1 MPRNR
6 YLIALGLL
14 LAAIVSISAGG
25 FRALA
30 DFSLRDWQY
39 GKTIT
44 LPDNLRQEGLVEIN
58 PDREVF
64 AGSIYGLADLRVI
77 ADGNT
82 ETPYKLD
89 VNRATSQR
97 NSVQISISD
106 KGYLPGQ
113 YNSFIADLGRT
124 GVLHNEIEF
133 QTLAA
138 NFRRTA
144 IVETSNDRFTWAKI
158 TEQIV
163 YDFTVKE
170 RNFTTRNTRIR
181 YPDSTARYLRVKI
194 IDDGTGSI
202 EVGSATV
209 FFVQETAAREVA
221 WPATILDVSRDAS
234 QRTTLVR
241 IDLGSP
247 GVPSYR
253 LAVSIPEVNFHRVV
267 SLEASA
273 DRETWRNIL
282 GRSEIYA
289 YDTPK
294 FVGGSSEI
302 TYPETSLR
310 YLRLIIYDE
319 DSPPLT
325 VKRADVWG
333 LQPRL
338 VFSANPERSY
348 QLFYGNKE
356 ARQPSYDIEKVFPYL
371 VTDELPKVTLGAQTA
386 NPGFVEKKPPLPPLS
401 ERLPW
406 LLPAVIVVAVVML
419 AFLLY
424 GIIRQVR
431 KVLPP
436 PPQ

>member
-1 MPRNR
+1 MPRNS
-6 YLIALGLL
+6 YLVSGLL
-14 LAAIVSISAGG
+14 LAAAVSISAGG
-25 FRALA
+25 LIALA
-30 DFSLRDWQY
+30 DFSLRDWRY
-39 GKTIT
+39 AKTIA
-44 LPDNLRQEGLVEIN
+44 LPSNFQQEGLVEIN

-64 AGSIYGLADLRVI
+64 AGSISGLSDLRVV

-89 VNRATSQR
+89 VNRATSERTYIQ
-97 NSVQISISD
+97 VSISD

-113 YNSFIADLGRT
+113 YNSFIADLGRA
-124 GVLHNEIEF
+124 GILHNEMEF
-133 QTLAA
+133 QTSAS

-144 IVETSNDRFTWAKI
+144 VVEASNDRFTWAKVA
-158 TEQIV
+158 EQIV

-170 RNFTTRNTRIR
+170 RSFTTRNTRVR
-181 YPDSTARYLRVKI
+181 YPENTARYLRIKI
-194 IDDGTGSI
+194 IDDGTGSL
-202 EVGSATV
+202 EVYNATV
-209 FFVQETAAREVA
+209 FFVKETLAREVA

-234 QRTTLVR
+234 QRTTMVQ

-253 LAVSIPEVNFHRVV
+253 LSVNIPEVNFHRAV

-273 DRETWRNIL
+273 DREIWRNIL
-282 GRSEIYA
+282 SRSEVYA

-294 FVGGSSEI
+294 FVGSSSGI

-325 VKRADVWG
+325 VKRVDVWG

-338 VFSANPERSY
+338 VFSANPEHSY
-348 QLFYGNKE
+348 QLYYGNTE
-356 ARQPSYDIEKVFPYL
+356 ARRPSYDIERVFPYL

-406 LLPAVIVVAVVML
+406 LLPAVIVVAVVLL